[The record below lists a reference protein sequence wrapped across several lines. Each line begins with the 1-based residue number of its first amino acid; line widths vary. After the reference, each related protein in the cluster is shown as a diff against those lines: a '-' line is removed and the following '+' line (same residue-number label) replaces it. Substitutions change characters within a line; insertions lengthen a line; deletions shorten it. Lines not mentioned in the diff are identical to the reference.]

1 LAARFQ
7 TVFDSI
13 AIISGVQQDI
23 VNNRNADYCNSR
35 THELNLINFGSR
47 TAKNRTRVLTRQWS
61 IIVVTLSPVFRL
73 QRLNSVILLG
83 TLTDASQLEIKEI
96 KIKKLGKTYNVY
108 WLMPLNRTKITQVI
122 CLLASKLTNTP
133 SRQNITFWL
142 ISLFGLTG
150 NK

>member
-1 LAARFQ
+1 MAHVYKSWSEILGLPKNNLAARFQ

-108 WLMPLNRTKITQVI
+108 
-122 CLLASKLTNTP
+122 
-133 SRQNITFWL
+133 
-142 ISLFGLTG
+142 
-150 NK
+150 